1 MSAPAA
7 ERLREFAAAQAAAS
21 PLYECLSAGAAGDAE
36 VSALVGDASPE
47 LFLAAAQRV
56 LFREPWHPLTRY
68 YSSLGGADGPDGE
81 LWPLFRAF
89 VLERAEAIRPL
100 LAERSVREELV
111 RPAALLYPGLAVVA
125 KEAGKAPIG
134 LLEAGAGAGFRLVP
148 DRYGFRYAVAGGG
161 PDISRG
167 KKTARLVLDCQVT
180 EAAAKPADGF
190 GKQAKLPAIAARIG
204 LDADPVDVADE
215 DELTW
220 LEACVWP
227 DQPRRLRL
235 LRLAADEVVA
245 AKPPLRRAD
254 PVTGL
259 ADAAARIPAEHPL
272 VVTSCG
278 LLDGRPAEFA
288 AAWLD
293 ALRTL
298 ASHRPLWW
306 VSQEGYQAFPGEPR
320 DGAAHLAEA
329 DRVLSV
335 INWTGGEV
343 RVRRLATADRLTRG
357 LTWLGPN

>member
-7 ERLREFAAAQAAAS
+7 ERLREFAAAQSAAS
-21 PLYECLSAGAAGDAE
+21 PLYECLAAGAAEDAG
-36 VSALVGDASPE
+36 VTALVGESSPE

-56 LFREPWHPLTRY
+56 LFREPWHALTRY
-68 YSSLGGADGPDGE
+68 YPALGGADGPDGE
-81 LWPLFRAF
+81 LWPLFRSF
-89 VLERAEAIRPL
+89 VLERADSIRPL

-125 KEAGKAPIG
+125 KEAGKTPIG
-134 LLEAGAGAGFRLVP
+134 LVEAGAGAGFRLVL
-148 DRYGFRYAVAGGG
+148 DRYGFRYSVEGGG

-167 KKTARLVLDCQVT
+167 KKTARLVLDCQVIDR
-180 EAAAKPADGF
+180 AGKPAEAF
-190 GKQAKLPAIAARIG
+190 GKQAKLPVIAERVG

-220 LEACVWP
+220 LEACVRP

-235 LRLAADEVVA
+235 LRLAADEVLA
-245 AKPPLRRAD
+245 AKPPLLRAD

-259 ADAAARIPAEHPL
+259 ADAAARIPAENPL

-278 LLDGRPAEFA
+278 LLDGRSGDFA
-288 AAWLD
+288 TAWVD

-306 VSQEGYQAFPGEPR
+306 VSQESYPAFPAELR
-320 DGAAHLAEA
+320 AEATHLAEA

-335 INWTGGEV
+335 INWVDGTV
-343 RVRRLATADRLTRG
+343 RVRRLATADRLTHG